1 MRDMLNNIDVRRAIS
16 PFNQGGGNTAVQ
28 SQIIDTQGYDSLTF
42 VIATGNLADSDA
54 TFAVSLEHGDAAD
67 LSDATPVPAD
77 DLVGTTAA
85 ASFTFA
91 NDDSVRKIG
100 YRGSKRYVRLV
111 ITPSN
116 NDALAATF
124 LSAVAVLGHPMQ
136 APTAN
141 PPS

>member
-1 MRDMLNNIDVRRAIS
+1 MRDLLNNIEVRRAIS

-28 SQIIDTQGYDSLTF
+28 SQIIDVRGFDSLTF
-42 VIATGNLADSDA
+42 LIATGTLADSDA
-54 TFAVSLEHGDAAD
+54 TFAVSLQHGDASD
-67 LSDATPVPAD
+67 LSDATTVPAD
-77 DLVGTTAA
+77 QLVGSTAA

-100 YRGSKRYVRLV
+100 YRGTKRYVRLV

-116 NDALAATF
+116 NDTGAQTF

-136 APTAN
+136 APTA
-141 PPS
+141 